1 MCKLNLYS
9 ILVAYEVDDEE
20 EEEEDDGNNDSGDE
34 GMEKGKV

>member
-20 EEEEDDGNNDSGDE
+20 EEEEDDGNNDGGDE
-34 GMEKGKV
+34 GIEKGKV